1 MEAGLMYKRTFWTA
15 VLRPFK
21 RAGQVTPY
29 SGEVRRCVAGRIK
42 RVGQVTVELL
52 LVLPVFMLLLFFIME
67 MGNLGF
73 QTILAHHC
81 AYELARIGS
90 LVAGPTGA
98 GSGGGQGLANMK
110 MKSALQKMFPS
121 TPGITVDGVLKTTLM
136 DPQSFQMGEDLLVTL
151 TYQAKLIFPGSSQVL
166 SDPPKGK
173 RMKKII
179 VMVRMPV
186 EKPYFQ

>member
-1 MEAGLMYKRTFWTA
+1 MSMKRLYSSAPGA
-15 VLRPFK
+15 VARIFGRLK

-29 SGEVRRCVAGRIK
+29 SGEARWCVVGRIK
-42 RVGQVTVELL
+42 RVGQVTIELL

-67 MGNLGF
+67 MGNMGF

-98 GSGGGQGLANMK
+98 QTGGGDSLAVMK
-110 MKSALQKMFPS
+110 MKNVLGQMFPS
-121 TPGITVDGVLKTTLM
+121 SPGVMVEGYSKNNNTPP
-136 DPQSFQMGEDLLVTL
+136 DPQSGQQSRDWIVTL
-151 TYQAKLIFPGSSQVL
+151 HYPAKLIFPGSSTFL

-173 RMKKII
+173 RTKLIK
-179 VMVRMPV
+179 VMVRMP
-186 EKPYFQ
+186 

>member
-1 MEAGLMYKRTFWTA
+1 MGMKGF
-15 VLRPFK
+15 
-21 RAGQVTPY
+21 RAAARGFM
-29 SGEVRRCVAGRIK
+29 SRAARA
-42 RVGQVTVELL
+42 GQVTVELL

-67 MGNLGF
+67 MGNMGF

-98 GSGGGQGLANMK
+98 GTGGGEGMANMK
-110 MKSALQKMFPS
+110 MKSALGKMFPS
-121 TPGITVDGVLKTTLM
+121 DPTVSVEGKLVQTLK
-136 DPQSFQMGEDLLVTL
+136 DPQSGQMGEDLLVTL
-151 TYQAKLIFPGSSQVL
+151 VYNGKLIFPGSSYFL
-166 SDPPKGK
+166 SDPPRGSRKK
-173 RMKKII
+173 RIV